1 MILTAEEAKNIL
13 EKVISHS
20 KASSIIAVLTGN
32 KTSNL
37 RFALNSISTNGFS
50 DGLSLNIDSNVGN
63 KTGSVKTNK
72 FSDEAIKEAVSK
84 SENVASM
91 SPDNKEFMA
100 PLPPQTY
107 SESMNYASSTE
118 AITDDDRAGKLAY
131 ILNESSNKSLQAAGY
146 LEDEVDFTAVMNSN
160 GLFAYN
166 KGSMASFS
174 ATIRTKN
181 SGSSRVQ
188 NQFIDVSQL
197 DTGRLSDKVLNRS
210 VLSENPVEL
219 QPGKYNVILEPSAAA
234 DLIGYSTYFMD
245 ARPADEGRSFFSKK
259 NGKNKIGESVANKN
273 VTIYSDPVDPNAPA
287 VPFTWE
293 GHPINKTMWIENG
306 VLKNLSRNR
315 FWAIKSGQKVV
326 PGPSNVIMKGTD
338 KSLEQLIAETDY
350 AILITRFWYIRT
362 VDPQSMLLTG
372 LTRDGLF
379 EVVDGQIKRAVK
391 NFRFNESPMNVLNNI
406 LDIGQAENAVGSE
419 TDSTQLFVPSLR
431 VKDFNF
437 SSLSDAI

>member
-1 MILTAEEAKNIL
+1 MILTKEEAKSIL
-13 EKVISHS
+13 EKVISFS
-20 KASSIIAVLTGN
+20 KANSITAVLTGN

-50 DGLSLNIDSNVGN
+50 DGLTLSIDSNVGN
-63 KTGSVKTNK
+63 KTGSVRINK
-72 FSDEAIKEAVSK
+72 INEEAFKEAVIK
-84 SENVASM
+84 SENIAGL
-91 SPDNKEFMA
+91 SPDNTEFMP
-100 PLPPQTY
+100 PLTPQEY
-107 SESMNYASSTE
+107 SEAINYADSSD
-118 AITDDDRAGKLAY
+118 AITDDDRAGKLTY
-131 ILNESSNKSLQAAGY
+131 ILNESSNKSLQSAGY
-146 LEDEVDFTAVMNSN
+146 LEDGVDFTAVMNSN

-166 KGSMASFS
+166 KGSMASYS
-174 ATIRTKN
+174 ATVRTRN

-188 NQFIDVSQL
+188 NQFVDVSKL
-197 DTGRLSDKVLNRS
+197 DTERLSERVLNRA
-210 VLSENPVEL
+210 VLSENPAEFP
-219 QPGKYNVILEPSAAA
+219 PGKYTVILEPAAAA
-234 DLIGYSTYFMD
+234 DLIAYSTYFMD

-259 NGKNKIGESVANKN
+259 NGKNKIGELVADKS
-273 VTIYSDPVDPNAPA
+273 VTIYSDPIDPNAPA

-293 GHPINKTMWIENG
+293 GHPIKKTMWIENG

-315 FWAIKSGQKVV
+315 FWAVKSAQKVV
-326 PGPSNVIMKGTD
+326 PGPSNIIMTGSD
-338 KSLEQLIAETDY
+338 KSLEQLISETEY

-391 NFRFNESPMNVLNNI
+391 NFRFNESPMNVLANV
-406 LDIGQAENAVGSE
+406 LDLGQSENAVGGE
-419 TDSTQLFVPSLR
+419 TENTQLYVPSLK

>member
-13 EKVISHS
+13 EKVISYS

-32 KTSNL
+32 KTNNL

-63 KTGSVKTNK
+63 KTGSVKINK
-72 FSDEAIKEAVSK
+72 FSDEAIKEAVSR
-84 SENVASM
+84 SESIADM

-100 PLPPQTY
+100 PLPPQVY
-107 SESMNYASSTE
+107 SESMNYASATE
-118 AITDDDRAGKLAY
+118 AITEDDRAGKLAY
-131 ILNESSNKSLQAAGY
+131 ILNESSNKSLQTAGY

-188 NQFIDVSQL
+188 NQFIDVSLL
-197 DTGRLSDKVLNRS
+197 DTGKLSDRVLNRA

-219 QPGKYNVILEPSAAA
+219 QPGKYTVILEPAAAA

-245 ARPADEGRSFFSKK
+245 ARPADEGRSFFSNK

-273 VTIYSDPVDPNAPA
+273 VTIYSDPVDPNAPG

-293 GHPINKTMWIENG
+293 GHPVNKTMWIENG

-326 PGPSNVIMKGTD
+326 PGPSNIIMLGSD